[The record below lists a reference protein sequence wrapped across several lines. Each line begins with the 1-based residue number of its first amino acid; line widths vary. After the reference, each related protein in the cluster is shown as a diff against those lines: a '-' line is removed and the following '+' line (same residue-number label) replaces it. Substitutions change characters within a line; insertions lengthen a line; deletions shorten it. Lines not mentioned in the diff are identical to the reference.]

1 MVLALSRAPR
11 FAVFREH
18 RPVIER
24 IDVSGQWTA
33 LAQVSVGSQRWELE
47 VVLQPEPPHLIRRFS
62 PLPVASDAV
71 EWAELVDRLRAA
83 DSPATSLLPTARASA
98 IHDRLVAEVNQRRIP
113 GLAVGIAVDGEV
125 VHRECL
131 GLADLDRGTPV
142 TVQSV
147 FQFGSITKV
156 ITALGILAVE
166 ADHDLDLD
174 APIDRYLPSPT
185 LLPVDCSTRPPTVRD
200 LLLHRAGLPRDI
212 PGVRRALQLGT
223 PVADAV
229 SAIQLTTEI
238 GSRPEYSN
246 LGYSLLADVLELVS
260 GQPLAE
266 FLTDRVLSPFGMDS
280 ASMPSP
286 GLVGPVDVTGYRLAA
301 GTLAPAPPYVSPP
314 GSGGA
319 TGTLSDA
326 LRWLLHSVHART
338 L

>member
-1 MVLALSRAPR
+1 MRVAVEWLVNSLAEGTSEEEVASHLVPRMRRQGDMVLALSRAPR
-11 FAVFREH
+11 FAAFRGH

-33 LAQVSVGSQRWELE
+33 LAQVSAGSQRWELE

-142 TVQSV
+142 TVQSG

-166 ADHDLDLD
+166 ADHDLNLD
-174 APIDRYLPSPT
+174 APIDRYLPSPI
-185 LLPVDCSTRPPTVRD
+185 LLPVDGSTRP
-200 LLLHRAGLPRDI
+200 
-212 PGVRRALQLGT
+212 RRR
-223 PVADAV
+223 
-229 SAIQLTTEI
+229 I
-238 GSRPEYSN
+238 RP
-246 LGYSLLADVLELVS
+246 
-260 GQPLAE
+260 
-266 FLTDRVLSPFGMDS
+266 
-280 ASMPSP
+280 
-286 GLVGPVDVTGYRLAA
+286 
-301 GTLAPAPPYVSPP
+301 
-314 GSGGA
+314 
-319 TGTLSDA
+319 
-326 LRWLLHSVHART
+326 
-338 L
+338 